1 MILNDLPWKQMEIV
15 LLFLRFHP
23 STAFWT
29 LLLTMIAMDCSLP
42 GSPSMK
48 FSRPEYWSGL
58 PFSSPEDLPNPGI
71 KPWSPSLQVGA
82 LPSEP
87 SGKPNSQQNK
97 IFYLYIGKHNIQK
110 NVRVLVINFSVEI
123 NNLLC
128 LSFHIKL
135 RNICPV
141 FLIVY
146 RETPWP

>member
-1 MILNDLPWKQMEIV
+1 MVCLGKEQRSFCP
-15 LLFLRFHP
+15 FLRLYP

-29 LLLTMIAMDCSLP
+29 LLLTMIGMDCSLP

-110 NVRVLVINFSVEI
+110 NVRVLVINFSGEI
-123 NNLLC
+123 NNL
-128 LSFHIKL
+128 
-135 RNICPV
+135 
-141 FLIVY
+141 
-146 RETPWP
+146 